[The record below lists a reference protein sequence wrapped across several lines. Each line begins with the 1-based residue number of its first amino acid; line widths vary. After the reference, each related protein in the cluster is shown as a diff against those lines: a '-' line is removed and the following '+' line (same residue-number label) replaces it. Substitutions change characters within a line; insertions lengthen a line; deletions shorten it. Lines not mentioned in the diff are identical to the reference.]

1 MQCIHAFVAREAHG
15 MGLALPGGPGL
26 SSRPNLKEGAMN
38 VWFQRMGRAMRL
50 DASLY
55 EEVEADR
62 TATGQALGVVAISA
76 LAAGIGGAAMTGG
89 VGILAGILASL
100 LGWVV
105 WAGLI
110 YLVGTKM
117 LPEANTRS
125 DVGELLRTTGFAT
138 APGVFRVL
146 AAIPLIGPLIAL
158 AAARWMYAAFVVAV
172 RQALDY
178 ESTGRAM
185 LVCFI
190 GFCVYM
196 GIAIAFFL
204 LLGGAALVG
213 SQAMH

>member
-1 MQCIHAFVAREAHG
+1 
-15 MGLALPGGPGL
+15 
-26 SSRPNLKEGAMN
+26 MN

-158 AAARWMYAAFVVAV
+158 AAALWMYAAFVVAV